1 MSEPLF
7 SGSITALV
15 TPFSNGA
22 IDEEAFNSFV
32 AWQIDEGTNAL
43 VPVGTTGESPAM
55 SHEEHKRVVELCIK
69 AANKRVP
76 VIAGT
81 GSNSTS
87 EAIELTTH
95 AQQAGAAGALV
106 VPPYYNKP
114 NQEGL
119 YQHFQAIHDATDI
132 PIVIYNI
139 PGRSVID
146 MSVETMARLADLPR
160 FVGVKDATGD
170 MVRPWLTRQACGAD
184 FAQLT
189 GNDETTVPFMAMG
202 GHGAISVTA
211 NVAPRLCAEFHQAWQ
226 AGDRTRVQQINDLL
240 MPLHICLFL
249 EPNPQAV
256 KFALSVLGKMNN
268 ELRLPM
274 VPLAPATEAKV
285 RDAMS
290 HAGLIN

>member
-7 SGSITALV
+7 MGSITALV
-15 TPFSNGA
+15 TPFSNGV

-55 SHEEHKRVVELCIK
+55 SHDEHKRVVELCIK
-69 AANKRVP
+69 AAEKRVP

-87 EAIELTTH
+87 EAIELTAH
-95 AQQAGAAGALV
+95 AEEAGASAALIV
-106 VPPYYNKP
+106 TPYYNKP

-119 YQHFQAIHDATDI
+119 YQHFKAIHDATDI
-132 PIVIYNI
+132 PIIIYNI

-146 MSVETMARLADLPR
+146 MSVETMGRLAELPR
-160 FVGVKDATGD
+160 FAGVKDATGD
-170 MVRPWLTRQACGAD
+170 MVRPWVTKQACGAG
-184 FAQLT
+184 FSQLT

-211 NVAPRLCAEFHQAWQ
+211 NVAPRLCAQFHQAWQ
-226 AGDRTRVQQINDLL
+226 AGDTARVQQINDLL
-240 MPLHICLFL
+240 MPLHMALFI
-249 EPNPQAV
+249 EPNPQAA
-256 KFALSVLGKMNN
+256 KYALSLMGKMKN

-274 VPLAPATEAKV
+274 VPLSAETEVKV